1 MRKSWL
7 TPFLGIFWLPLFS
20 EIQAAP
26 RLPGI
31 FTDQMVLQRDAVLPV
46 WGWADPGEN
55 IVVEFAGK
63 FKVATADAA
72 GKWSVKLDPLPASI
86 VPEVLT
92 VRGNTTVSRRGVLVG
107 DVWLCTGQGNMGVS
121 MRMPLNDLL
130 QKRIASASEPLL
142 RLYQTAHQFS
152 AQPSEDTSGQWQE
165 AAPETVRNFSAIGY
179 LFGEKIQAEVGVP
192 IGLIESAMGGT
203 KIENWLPESVLGA
216 HPANAEFLKNHAQ
229 ALTELPALQADY
241 ERELGQ
247 WKSRFPNAAALAAEN
262 LARKKRGESELRPPR
277 KPAGLPGQPDGP
289 SACFNGKI
297 APLVPYALTGILWY
311 QGEGNVEGFANYGTQ
326 LSDLLCSWR
335 TLWGLPNLYFLI
347 ADLAPYG
354 APSEVPQDSAR
365 ARFGEVVSKV
375 AKSDGKTWVIT
386 QIDAGDPEQIH
397 PARKEVPAERFA
409 AMALSKV
416 YGKSGLAHGPQ
427 MASWKVDSG
436 KVLVQW
442 GSVGRGLSVKALRL
456 GAQNLSAEVLRGFE
470 LAGADHQFHPA
481 QALISGK
488 ETVLVSA
495 AEVPQP
501 VAVRYGWAAFPLANL
516 FSEEGLPAYP
526 FRSDEW
532 PWPVAAPGSDSKP
545 GK

>member
-1 MRKSWL
+1 MRKVTL
-7 TPFLGIFWLPLFS
+7 FLGIFWFPLLL
-20 EIQAAP
+20 EVQAVP
-26 RLPGI
+26 RLPGV

-55 IVVEFAGK
+55 LVVEFAGK
-63 FKVATADAA
+63 FKVATADAG
-72 GKWSVKLDPLPASI
+72 GKWGVKLDPLPASI

-92 VRGNTTVSRRGVLVG
+92 VRGNTTVSLRGVLVG
-107 DVWLCTGQGNMGVS
+107 DVWLCAGQGNMGVS
-121 MRMPLNDLL
+121 MRTPLNDLL
-130 QKRIASASEPLL
+130 QKRIASAASPLL

-152 AQPSEDTSGQWQE
+152 AQPAEDTSGQWQE
-165 AAPETVRNFSAIGY
+165 ATPETVRGFSAIGY
-179 LFGEKIQAEVGVP
+179 LFGEKIHAEVGVP
-192 IGLIESAMGGT
+192 IGIIESAMGGT
-203 KIENWLPESVLGA
+203 KIENWIPESVLSA
-216 HPANAEFLKNHAQ
+216 NPANVAFLKNHAR
-229 ALTELPALQADY
+229 ALAELPALQADY

-247 WKSRFPNAAALAAEN
+247 WKGRFPNAAALAAEN

-297 APLVPYALTGILWY
+297 APLAPYALKGILWY

-326 LSDLLCSWR
+326 LGDLLRSWR
-335 TLWGLPNLYFLI
+335 TLWGLPNLPFLI

-354 APSEVPQDSAR
+354 EPSEVPQDSAR

-375 AKSDGKTWVIT
+375 AKSDGNTWVIT

-416 YGKSGLAHGPQ
+416 YGKSSVAHGPQ
-427 MASWKVDSG
+427 LASWKVDSG

-456 GAQNLSAEVLRGFE
+456 GGQNLSADALRGFE
-470 LAGADHQFHPA
+470 LAGEDRRFYPA
-481 QALISGK
+481 QARLSGK

-516 FSEEGLPAYP
+516 FSEEGFPAYP

-532 PWPVAAPGSDSKP
+532 PWPVAAPSADSKP

>member
-192 IGLIESAMGGT
+192 IGIIESAMGGT